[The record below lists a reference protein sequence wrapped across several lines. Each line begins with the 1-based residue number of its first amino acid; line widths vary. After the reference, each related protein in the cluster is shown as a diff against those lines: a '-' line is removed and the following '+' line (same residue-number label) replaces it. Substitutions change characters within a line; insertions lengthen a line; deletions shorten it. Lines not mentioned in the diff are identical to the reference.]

1 MTKLEQQHWDAITDI
16 YADTGAWGEYGGI
29 NRDSQKEALKVC
41 TEITIEQ
48 MKGFAEWIGSHGYWL
63 EDMTMLWFEDE
74 HEADG
79 CYSTEEL
86 LTEYLKTLS

>member
-1 MTKLEQQHWDAITDI
+1 MTNLEQQHFNAIQPILLKGLRFTQDA
-16 YADTGAWGEYGGI
+16 AKA
-29 NRDSQKEALKVC
+29 SEA
-41 TEITIEQ
+41 ITIEQ
-48 MKGFAEWIGSHGYWL
+48 MKGFAEWVGSHGYWL